1 MPKAEKK
8 QSQQDSSE
16 TEFNQMD
23 QPAVQSMD
31 DQTDQS
37 SQPIGDQMDRPAAQP
52 TDEEIAVRAYHIY
65 LERGETG
72 GNPDDDWLQAK
83 RELSEGRE

>member
-8 QSQQDSSE
+8 QSQADTLE

-23 QPAVQSMD
+23 QPASLSMD
-31 DQTDQS
+31 DQTEQS
-37 SQPIGDQMDRPAAQP
+37 AQPIGDQMDRPAAQP

-65 LERGETG
+65 LERGEVE